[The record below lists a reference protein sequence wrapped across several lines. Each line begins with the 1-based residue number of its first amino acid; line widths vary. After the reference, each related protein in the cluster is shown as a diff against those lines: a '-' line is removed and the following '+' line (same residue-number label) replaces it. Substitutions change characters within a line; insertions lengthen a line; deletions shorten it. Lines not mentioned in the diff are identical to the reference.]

1 MKQKIFLAGTVL
13 ILAMAVTA
21 VGADITGKWVV
32 ERQSAQGTQQT
43 TFDFNVVGGTLTGT
57 VSGGRGGD
65 AEISEGKIDGNDIS
79 FAVVNTTGGNE
90 MRTLYRG
97 TISGDE
103 IKFTVERQGGGGMSK
118 PNVGAKSKP
127 GVEARSKPGVE
138 AKSKPGVEA
147 RSKPGGDQGGQR
159 GGPQELIAKRA
170 R

>member
-13 ILAMAVTA
+13 ILAMTMTA
-21 VGADITGKWVV
+21 VGAEIAGKWVV
-32 ERQSAQGTQQT
+32 ERQSDQGTQQT
-43 TFDFNVVGGTLTGT
+43 TFDFNVAGGTLTGT

-79 FAVVNTTGGNE
+79 FAVVNTAGGNE

-103 IKFTVERQGGGGMSK
+103 IRFTVERQGGGGASK

-127 GVEARSKPGVE
+127 GGE
-138 AKSKPGVEA
+138 AKSKPGGEA